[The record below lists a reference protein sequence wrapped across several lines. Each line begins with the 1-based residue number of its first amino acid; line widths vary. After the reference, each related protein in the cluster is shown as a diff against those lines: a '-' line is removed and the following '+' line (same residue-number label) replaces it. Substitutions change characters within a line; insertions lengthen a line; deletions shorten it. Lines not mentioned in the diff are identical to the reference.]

1 MTYVAEVTI
10 DEFFNFPNIDNI
22 ILEYANTGNNPLVKD
37 VAQSFIPRVKQAF
50 YTKAKTQNLKFY
62 LLIDDDKCQGVCV
75 YELYVN
81 GNCPDLIAD
90 IASIYVTPSLRN
102 KGWGKKILDTVF
114 NRAKSYGAKG
124 IYLSAPYGS
133 RLDNA
138 LKHQST
144 FRPVYIN
151 YFREL

>member
-50 YTKAKTQNLKFY
+50 YTKAKTQNLN
-62 LLIDDDKCQGVCV
+62 
-75 YELYVN
+75 VN

-114 NRAKSYGAKG
+114 SRAKSYGAKG